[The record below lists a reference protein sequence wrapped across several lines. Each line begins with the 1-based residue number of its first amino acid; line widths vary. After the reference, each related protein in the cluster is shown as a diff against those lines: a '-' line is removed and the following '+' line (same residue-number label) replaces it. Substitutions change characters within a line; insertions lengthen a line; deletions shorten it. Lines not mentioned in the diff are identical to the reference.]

1 MFLLM
6 ISWFDN
12 DTSHPSP
19 SVWLF
24 RENIKSFW
32 HTEWSIIVHE
42 NFKPDSFYI
51 NTLFEEE
58 KCQISLFILI
68 GTSNLK
74 FIPLHVIVQNF
85 IAPPVLIHFAV
96 CSYSTRLI
104 LPSWVY
110 RCILFK
116 TYTDIKIS
124 DWILF
129 FFDWSMSRYKLVGI
143 QAENEY

>member
-1 MFLLM
+1 MKILSQIL
-6 ISWFDN
+6 
-12 DTSHPSP
+12 
-19 SVWLF
+19 
-24 RENIKSFW
+24 
-32 HTEWSIIVHE
+32 SI
-42 NFKPDSFYI
+42 F
-51 NTLFEEE
+51 FEKE
-58 KCQISLFILI
+58 KCQISLFLI

-116 TYTDIKIS
+116 TYADVKIS
-124 DWILF
+124 D
-129 FFDWSMSRYKLVGI
+129 
-143 QAENEY
+143 